1 MFTAFRTR
9 GGNGP
14 DTGKE
19 DLVDAVGVACL
30 PLFRELARL
39 LCAVLALRAM
49 IISDIVRY
57 RLVKV
62 A

>member
-1 MFTAFRTR
+1 MGT
-9 GGNGP
+9 
-14 DTGKE
+14 E
-19 DLVDAVGVACL
+19 DSVDAIGVAFL
-30 PLFRELARL
+30 PLFRGLARL